1 MAKCTRSVWP
11 AKGNR
16 WCCTF
21 SLTNKQLT
29 KQVDFTR
36 IVRNGSRKA
45 KMWLWWPRK
54 ELYNQFQPL
63 KVNDPIK
70 TIPLLPDGPPGH
82 SISSRCHPPA
92 GQNKEQT
99 LSTSNIHTKEQD
111 YGFCTKLFLF
121 KKFNDQT
128 NLRTGPTSSEK
139 SKNPRTPDYSTT
151 ILTRRIIP

>member
-1 MAKCTRSVWP
+1 MT
-11 AKGNR
+11 
-16 WCCTF
+16 
-21 SLTNKQLT
+21 KQLG
-29 KQVDFTR
+29 FAR

-63 KVNDPIK
+63 KANDPIK

-82 SISSRCHPPA
+82 SISSRCHPPV

-99 LSTSNIHTKEQD
+99 LPTSNIHTKEQD

-121 KKFNDQT
+121 EKFNDQT

-139 SKNPRTPDYSTT
+139 SEKSSDPGLFNDDSDPPYHSLVSKSNFAKSNDPWLSN
-151 ILTRRIIP
+151 LAKC